1 MLAKFSLFEF
11 RVRLFKVKRI
21 YELIPVTCL
30 AFLYFFG
37 FVIWSEFS
45 LYQGVRALLLY
56 SGSVLVAL
64 HVRRNDLSKGALIM
78 GLGIISLGPLY
89 TMHLVNEV
97 SIVPFLLAGLWL
109 QVSIHYLVDG
119 GSVLTVSK
127 TDPNQTF
134 LIGTWVAATSVLGVN
149 ILFYYPDVVW
159 VSRIFALI
167 AFVIWVYYIILSI
180 KQLIS
185 LKGQFKKVAELHG
198 GILLLT
204 VSTQSVVIVCD
215 WAWSL
220 SILLETVF
228 LYIGVFFYLIC
239 LTLLV
244 IRYGKFDWKITA
256 DWANTNCIIHGAIS
270 ITGVAWFNLSGTV
283 SGLFVLYWWVGFA
296 LFIIVELI
304 EMFRAVKR
312 VKLLGF
318 QKGIWVYHPSQ
329 WARVFT
335 FGMFYYLTL
344 SVLVLQGQSPVDQ
357 WIQKAVIMILGPVIL
372 IITILQLLVMLTQT
386 ITFQKEPVKE
396 TT

>member
-1 MLAKFSLFEF
+1 M
-11 RVRLFKVKRI
+11 KRI